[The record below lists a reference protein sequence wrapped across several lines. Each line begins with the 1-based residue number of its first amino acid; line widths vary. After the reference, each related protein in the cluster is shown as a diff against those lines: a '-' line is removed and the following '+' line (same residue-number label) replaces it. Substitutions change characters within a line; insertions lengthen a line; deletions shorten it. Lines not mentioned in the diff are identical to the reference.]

1 MERLLQR
8 MQPLGEVSNS
18 LVYTRRG
25 GRGGDRWGHEAKGLV
40 ALASSVQHGT
50 LPIGGPHFDHAQAL
64 RHVQHLVGTGHSVH
78 QYAGQVHTDIFL

>member
-50 LPIGGPHFDHAQAL
+50 LPIGGPHLNYIQAL
-64 RHVQHLVGTGHSVH
+64 RHVQHLVGTGYSIH
-78 QYAGQVHTDIFL
+78 QYAGQVHTDILL